1 MSYVEV
7 IHESLNSSYMGQ
19 DLALKVLAKWILI
32 FLIGAS
38 LSLLFLHY
46 Y

>member
-19 DLALKVLAKWILI
+19 DLALKDLAKWILI
-32 FLIGAS
+32 FLTFKIS
-38 LSLLFLHY
+38 SST
-46 Y
+46 